1 MNKKGSHIVAIAGI
15 GARTRALGKNNTLLW
30 HLPSDLA
37 HFKDTTKGH
46 PIIMGAKTWDSLP
59 IQPLPGRSNIVL
71 SHEGAHTRGK
81 AHDVATPDTALA
93 LARTLPGSET
103 IFICGGGQIYA
114 LFLPFCDELDLTL
127 IEEPQDTD
135 ADTFFPEYTHLFK
148 ETSREEHTENGIRFA
163 FTKWV
168 RL

>member
-1 MNKKGSHIVAIAGI
+1 MAPENHRIIAIAGI
-15 GARTRALGKNNTLLW
+15 GTHTRALGKNNALLW
-30 HLPSDLA
+30 HLPLDLA

-71 SHEGAHTRGK
+71 SHEGNHTQGV
-81 AHDVATPDTALA
+81 AYDVSTSEDALA
-93 LARTLPGSET
+93 LARTLTGSET
-103 IFICGGGQIYA
+103 IFICGGGQIYT

-127 IEEPQDTD
+127 IDEPEETD

-148 ETSREEHTENGIRFA
+148 ETSREEHTENGMRFA